1 MCEKELDAAKR
12 SRCPKNDKMSKKN
25 RSFAPG
31 SVPRSIGEDG
41 ESGLPGSADEQ
52 VDTLSGDHHQHQHQ
66 RLPERVWTNMPILF
80 QVTRRRRNIFENLG
94 QKKCPTGIHLHLRKL
109 HARHA

>member
-25 RSFAPG
+25 RLFAPG

-41 ESGLPGSADEQ
+41 ESGLPGSAHEQ

-80 QVTRRRRNIFENLG
+80 QATNINMHSTGTLG
-94 QKKCPTGIHLHLRKL
+94 
-109 HARHA
+109 

>member
-1 MCEKELDAAKR
+1 
-12 SRCPKNDKMSKKN
+12 MSKKN

-41 ESGLPGSADEQ
+41 ESGIPGSADEQ
-52 VDTLSGDHHQHQHQ
+52 VDTLSGDHHQHQRQ

-94 QKKCPTGIHLHLRKL
+94 QKKCLTALEFIFICENCMQDMHK
-109 HARHA
+109 